1 MVQSYQANCD
11 LSYHIS
17 VCCHGKC
24 LVYFIYHVGVSI
36 VVFDTILEINILVFL
51 TNTISHLMKKLQEG
65 RVELLV
71 VLTEILKVLGCVGL
85 CYFGYLTLKL
95 VVAILICRHP
105 ELSEKKVKYIT
116 SMIAKDKHQSN

>member
-1 MVQSYQANCD
+1 MAQVFGNKYSCRSDKYNFPSYE
-11 LSYHIS
+11 S
-17 VCCHGKC
+17 
-24 LVYFIYHVGVSI
+24 
-36 VVFDTILEINILVFL
+36 
-51 TNTISHLMKKLQEG
+51 LQEG

-71 VLTEILKVLGCVGL
+71 ALTEILKVLGCVGL
-85 CYFGYLTLKL
+85 CYFGYLILKL

>member
-1 MVQSYQANCD
+1 MFKET
-11 LSYHIS
+11 H
-17 VCCHGKC
+17 
-24 LVYFIYHVGVSI
+24 
-36 VVFDTILEINILVFL
+36 T
-51 TNTISHLMKKLQEG
+51 EG

-116 SMIAKDKHQSN
+116 SMIAKDKHKSN

>member
-1 MVQSYQANCD
+1 MV
-11 LSYHIS
+11 
-17 VCCHGKC
+17 VP
-24 LVYFIYHVGVSI
+24 I
-36 VVFDTILEINILVFL
+36 VVIWHEFGNKYSGRSDQYNFPSYE
-51 TNTISHLMKKLQEG
+51 SLQEG

-71 VLTEILKVLGCVGL
+71 TLTEILKVLGCVGL

-116 SMIAKDKHQSN
+116 SMIAKYKHQSN

>member
-1 MVQSYQANCD
+1 MLGIFYISCGSVYCSIWHDFGNKYSGRSDQYNFPSYE
-11 LSYHIS
+11 S
-17 VCCHGKC
+17 
-24 LVYFIYHVGVSI
+24 
-36 VVFDTILEINILVFL
+36 
-51 TNTISHLMKKLQEG
+51 LQEG

-71 VLTEILKVLGCVGL
+71 ALTEILKVLGCVGL

>member
-1 MVQSYQANCD
+1 MV
-11 LSYHIS
+11 
-17 VCCHGKC
+17 VP
-24 LVYFIYHVGVSI
+24 I
-36 VVFDTILEINILVFL
+36 VVIWHEFGNKYSGRSDQYNFPSYE
-51 TNTISHLMKKLQEG
+51 SLQEG

-71 VLTEILKVLGCVGL
+71 ALTEILKVLGCVGL

-105 ELSEKKVKYIT
+105 ELSVKKVKYIT